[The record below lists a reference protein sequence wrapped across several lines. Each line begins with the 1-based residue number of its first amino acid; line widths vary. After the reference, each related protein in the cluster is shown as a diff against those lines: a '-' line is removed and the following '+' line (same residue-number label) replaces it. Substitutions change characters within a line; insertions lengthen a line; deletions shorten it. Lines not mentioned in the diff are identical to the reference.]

1 MDYDILVGGSV
12 DTTLG
17 NGQMRLADELVL
29 GDVPDE
35 ESFSIIENNRRI
47 VGNGQWMVVYGLQI
61 QAVCQL
67 DVLPRRGINFEQFQ
81 RGQR

>member
-67 DVLPRRGINFEQFQ
+67 DVLPR
-81 RGQR
+81 